1 MESLSVE
8 RMLILLLFIRHLLK
22 LLVTISCLYGPKEIK
37 VWVASQ
43 LANDVKKEVKH
54 RISLIVQG

>member
-1 MESLSVE
+1 ME